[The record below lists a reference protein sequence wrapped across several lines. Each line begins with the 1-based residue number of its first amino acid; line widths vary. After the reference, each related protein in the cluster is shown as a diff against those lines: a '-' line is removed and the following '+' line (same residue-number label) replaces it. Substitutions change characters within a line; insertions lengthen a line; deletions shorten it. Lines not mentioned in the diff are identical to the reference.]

1 MRQLLSLLL
10 LGLLVCSFTSAA
22 VADKKHT
29 MKTHSS
35 KVASAKVTV
44 VHFGAPW

>member
-1 MRQLLSLLL
+1 MKRIAIYMVLLLSMA
-10 LGLLVCSFTSAA
+10 CA
-22 VADKKHT
+22 VWAKPE

-35 KVASAKVTV
+35 DAMGAKVTV